1 MMSWRTALALTALAS
16 CLGLAASP
24 GAAAERLEQIPAA
37 FHGIWMAEP
46 RHCTAPATDES
57 WLRIDAN
64 GISFYESAGPVL
76 AVVAMGPEELG
87 LITELSGEGETWLE
101 LLRLCLEAGER
112 LALESVGAEGAIRR
126 VRCSGL

>member
-1 MMSWRTALALTALAS
+1 MLSWRTVLALVALS
-16 CLGLAASP
+16 TGLGLAAIP
-24 GAAAERLEQIPAA
+24 GKAAEQLEQIPAA
-37 FHGIWMAEP
+37 FHGIWMAEQ
-46 RHCTAPATDES
+46 RHCNAPSTDES

-64 GISFYESAGPVL
+64 GISFYESAGPAL

-101 LLRLCLEAGER
+101 LLRLRLEAGGR